1 MGMKD
6 IRIEK
11 VVCNIGCGT
20 HVPVDNAKKVLE
32 RLTEKTA
39 VIIKTA
45 KRNTFGVPKNKAIG
59 CKITIRDEPAK
70 FAKRMLE
77 AAENR
82 IKASSFD
89 DKGNFAFGVKEYI
102 DVPGMDYDPK
112 IGVIGMDVCVT
123 LERPGYSVKKK
134 MHPHKV
140 GKKHVITKD
149 EAMQFMK
156 EKFNIKVE

>member
-1 MGMKD
+1 MAMKE

-11 VVCNIGCGT
+11 IVCNIGCGT
-20 HVPVDNAKKVLE
+20 HTPVENAKKILE
-32 RLTEKTA
+32 RLTEKTP

-45 KRNTFGVPKNKAIG
+45 KRNTFGVPKNKPIG
-59 CKITIRDEPAK
+59 CKITIRHDAAK

-77 AAENR
+77 ANENR
-82 IKASSFD
+82 IKTSSFD
-89 DKGNFAFGVKEYI
+89 DKGNFAFGIKEYI

-123 LERPGYSVKKK
+123 LERPGYAVKKK
-134 MHPHKV
+134 RHPHKL

-149 EAMQFMK
+149 EAVQFVK
-156 EKFNIKVE
+156 EKFNVKVE